1 VFNLAVVTTGEN
13 KMIFYMDPPVRP
25 VEDILAEVSA
35 QTGFSASEIQYLL
48 DCELNIAQLLAYITA
63 VASHRMN

>member
-1 VFNLAVVTTGEN
+1 
-13 KMIFYMDPPVRP
+13 MIFYMDPPVRP